1 MKITTFC
8 IYRKQILLV
17 FNTFCMFMWSTC
29 TLRIRHVV
37 VSHMC
42 RIWYQHD
49 MIRYIWLHWI
59 MLFSQIIIGVD
70 MSMLCMMSVYSMWKI
85 FVLFVFLAFAVF
97 TEESFN
103 KLWGLVS
110 GISVVEWRQNVTSSS
125 MLLTMTDNSDDMH
138 FIT

>member
-59 MLFSQIIIGVD
+59 MLFFQIIIRVD
-70 MSMLCMMSVYSMWKI
+70 
-85 FVLFVFLAFAVF
+85 
-97 TEESFN
+97 
-103 KLWGLVS
+103 VS
-110 GISVVEWRQNVTSSS
+110 GSRSVSKHFIGYVFSIKKKKNWFIQKCQFFLSG
-125 MLLTMTDNSDDMH
+125 MLLFCLKSDMW
-138 FIT
+138 FIVWEVSISFILVKLGILIQSPI